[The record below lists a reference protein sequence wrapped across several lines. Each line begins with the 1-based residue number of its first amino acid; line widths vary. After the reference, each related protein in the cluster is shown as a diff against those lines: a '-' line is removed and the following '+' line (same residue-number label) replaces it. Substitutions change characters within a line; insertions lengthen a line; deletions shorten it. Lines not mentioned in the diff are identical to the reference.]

1 MAYSSPAIRLLVTT
15 LIVVLLVAPATAIT
29 CSDVIKD
36 LQPCVNYLKSGSGA
50 PPAACCA
57 GASNLASSATT
68 TADKQTAC
76 SCLKNAAKNISL
88 KPELAKSLPG
98 NCGISLPFEVSPNVD
113 CSKYCYTTLIF

>member
-1 MAYSSPAIRLLVTT
+1 MAYSSTPAIRLVAATLV
-15 LIVVLLVAPATAIT
+15 VVLLVAPATAIT

-57 GASNLASSATT
+57 GASNLASTATT

-76 SCLKNAAKNISL
+76 SCLKSAAQNISL

-113 CSKYCYTTLIF
+113 CSKIS